1 MARYAYMRLDAND
14 PDTTR
19 QASLLDGVGDFDKI
33 FVDRA
38 PNGTLH
44 SSSKSMTHLAK
55 AVAALKKGDTLY
67 AASADRVCGQIR
79 EFIGLVNSVKEAGA
93 DFVCLDI
100 SFDTR
105 SAASSQTL
113 KVLKTLSDVER
124 EAMSDRKK
132 TGIRSARKMGRRIG
146 RPPVSLPAGFREVC
160 RDWAEGRISGV
171 EAIRRSN
178 MKSTSFYKKSAEL
191 GYVRAKPERPN

>member
-1 MARYAYMRLDAND
+1 MRLDAND

-19 QASLLDGVGDFDKI
+19 QASLLDSVGDFDKI

-38 PNGTLH
+38 PNGTMH
-44 SSSKSMTHLAK
+44 SSIRSLAHLTK

-79 EFIGLVNSVKEAGA
+79 DFIGLVNCVREAGA
-93 DFVCLDI
+93 DFICLDI
-100 SFDTR
+100 GFDTR
-105 SAASSQTL
+105 SAASLQTI
-113 KVLKTLSDVER
+113 KVLRTLSDIER
-124 EAMSDRKK
+124 ETMSDRKK
-132 TGIRSARKMGRRIG
+132 NGIRSARKMGRRIG

-191 GYVRAKPERPN
+191 GYVRIKPEKSN

>member
-1 MARYAYMRLDAND
+1 MARYAYMRLDSND

-19 QASLLDGVGDFDKI
+19 QAALLDGVGDFDKI

-38 PNGTLH
+38 PGGPVQFSARPMAQL
-44 SSSKSMTHLAK
+44 SKVIAGLQ
-55 AVAALKKGDTLY
+55 KGDTLY
-67 AASADRVCGQIR
+67 AASADRVCGQIN
-79 EFIGLVNSVKEAGA
+79 EFIGLVSSVREAGA
-93 DFVCLDI
+93 DFICLDI

-113 KVLKTLSDVER
+113 KTLKTLSEVER
-124 EAMSDRKK
+124 RTMSDRKK
-132 TGIRSARKMGRRIG
+132 NGIRTARKQGRRIG
-146 RPPVSLPAGFREVC
+146 RPPVSLPSGFREVC

-191 GYVRAKPERPN
+191 GYVRQKPKQ